1 MFFTS
6 LIFDVAREWAIRIAS
21 GYSDV
26 SGQLYDI
33 LKDYYFGDKFLFSMP
48 KWLIVFVASVITLF
62 IMGVLRIHLK
72 RIFAV
77 IMGAVFTA
85 AALIRCVVFWMNPP
99 AIFGTLSYNEN
110 VCDMTDRSGAAYMI
124 CFVLDIFF
132 ITILAVLCII
142 CAQKKF
148 FE

>member
-1 MFFTS
+1 MASYNTIVFTS

-33 LKDYYFGDKFLFSMP
+33 LKDYYFGDKFLFNA
-48 KWLIVFVASVITLF
+48 KVAYCFCGFSYNAF

-77 IMGAVFTA
+77 IMGAV
-85 AALIRCVVFWMNPP
+85 LQLP
-99 AIFGTLSYNEN
+99 L
-110 VCDMTDRSGAAYMI
+110 
-124 CFVLDIFF
+124 L
-132 ITILAVLCII
+132 
-142 CAQKKF
+142 
-148 FE
+148 

>member
-1 MFFTS
+1 MVCQATFGTLEIVFGQRI
-6 LIFDVAREWAIRIAS
+6 LRRLHYLLNIFGRV
-21 GYSDV
+21 
-26 SGQLYDI
+26 
-33 LKDYYFGDKFLFSMP
+33 FG
-48 KWLIVFVASVITLF
+48 VFVASVITLF

-110 VCDMTDRSGAAYMI
+110 VCDMTDRAN
-124 CFVLDIFF
+124 
-132 ITILAVLCII
+132 ILF
-142 CAQKKF
+142 K
-148 FE
+148 